1 MQRPLRTYLILIQER
16 IDRSW
21 NKSEKLKS
29 VRKEITVRLFLSKS
43 MANANK
49 LSWNLSRIV
58 HLYTTHGIFY

>member
-58 HLYTTHGIFY
+58 A